1 MASRGGNR
9 DRANSRRT
17 DDNRNQNKRDE
28 IVARDP
34 DIGGVMTRQS
44 YGPHM
49 RERATEFKAGK

>member
-44 YGPHM
+44 YGQHM
-49 RERATEFKAGK
+49 RDRNAEFKAGK

>member
-17 DDNRNQNKRDE
+17 DDNREQNKRDE

-34 DIGGVMTRQS
+34 DIGGVMTRRS

-49 RERATEFKAGK
+49 RDRDTEFRVGK